1 MGPDISLGFGQ
12 KVSAGGPAA
21 AGGPKAI
28 LQYSQAGGTCPYI
41 CTAVQLYCIQHYS
54 STAIQ
59 HYSHTAVQHYSIT
72 AYSIQHTAVQHYSST
87 ALQHYSIT
95 AIQQYSHTAL
105 QHYSHSAAYSHT
117 ASTALQHTAIRQY
130 LQPYSNTALQQY
142 SSTDIRGPKSYS
154 QYSSTAIQQYRHY
167 SSTAIQQYSSTA
179 LQQYRPREK
188 IEDRSTAAVIGYAR
202 VSPREQ
208 AARGLS
214 LEVQKAQVLAMAMLE
229 DVGPEDVQIREDKQP
244 RRGRG
249 RACSRSCRLSAAG
262 RGSPHILGNATPACM
277 AAWLRAGTVPGSDLD
292 LSPVP
297 TPIDTVSMGGLP
309 MSWHFLIYG
318 FMV

>member
-41 CTAVQLYCIQHYS
+41 CTAIQHYS
-54 STAIQ
+54 SIALH
-59 HYSHTAVQHYSIT
+59 HYSITAVQHYSIT
-72 AYSIQHTAVQHYSST
+72 AVHTAVQHYSST

-95 AIQQYSHTAL
+95 SLHHYSSTAVQQYSSTSLQQYSITAVL
-105 QHYSHSAAYSHT
+105 HYSSIAVQHYSSIALHHYS
-117 ASTALQHTAIRQY
+117 SI
-130 LQPYSNTALQQY
+130 ALQQY
-142 SSTDIRGPKSYS
+142 SI
-154 QYSSTAIQQYRHY
+154 TAV
-167 SSTAIQQYSSTA
+167 
-179 LQQYRPREK
+179 QQYRPREE

-214 LEVQKAQVLAMAMLE
+214 LAVQKAQVLAMAMLE
-229 DVGPEDVQIREDKQP
+229 DGGPEDVQIREDKQP

-262 RGSPHILGNATPACM
+262 RGSPPYWATPTPL
-277 AAWLRAGTVPGSDLD
+277 AWR
-292 LSPVP
+292 
-297 TPIDTVSMGGLP
+297 
-309 MSWHFLIYG
+309 YG
-318 FMV
+318 

>member
-41 CTAVQLYCIQHYS
+41 CTAIQQLQ
-54 STAIQ
+54 Q
-59 HYSHTAVQHYSIT
+59 YSIT
-72 AYSIQHTAVQHYSST
+72 AIQQYSITAV
-87 ALQHYSIT
+87 LHYSIT
-95 AIQQYSHTAL
+95 AIQQYS
-105 QHYSHSAAYSHT
+105 
-117 ASTALQHTAIRQY
+117 
-130 LQPYSNTALQQY
+130 NTALQQY
-142 SSTDIRGPKSYS
+142 CI
-154 QYSSTAIQQYRHY
+154 TAL
-167 SSTAIQQYSSTA
+167 QQYSSTA
-179 LQQYRPREK
+179 LQQYSSTAIQHYSSTALQQYSSTAVQHYRPREE

-214 LEVQKAQVLAMAMLE
+214 LAVQKAQVLAMAMLE
-229 DVGPEDVQIREDKQP
+229 DGGPEDVQIREDKQP

-262 RGSPHILGNATPACM
+262 RGSPPYWATPPPL
-277 AAWLRAGTVPGSDLD
+277 AWR
-292 LSPVP
+292 
-297 TPIDTVSMGGLP
+297 
-309 MSWHFLIYG
+309 YG
-318 FMV
+318 